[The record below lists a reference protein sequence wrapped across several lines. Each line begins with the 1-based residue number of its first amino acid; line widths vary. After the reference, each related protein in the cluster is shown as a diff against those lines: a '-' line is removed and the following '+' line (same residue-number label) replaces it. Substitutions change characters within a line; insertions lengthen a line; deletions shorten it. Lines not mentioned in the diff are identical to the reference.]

1 MHMLSRRLQILLD
14 DERYDRLSQRAAAE
28 GTSIAMLVRDAI
40 DASYPAVDPERE
52 AAFQAIRDAEPMSL
66 PADPA
71 DLKREIL
78 ETRSKWG

>member
-14 DERYDRLSQRAAAE
+14 DERYERLSRRAAQR
-28 GTSIAMLVRDAI
+28 GMSIGMLVRDAI
-40 DASYPAVDPERE
+40 DATYPTVDAERRS
-52 AAFQAIRDAEPMSL
+52 AADAILAAEPM
-66 PADPA
+66 PVPKDPA